1 MTKRVVLLLNH
12 KPGIEVCRILIAS
25 EMTEIVSIFVTGEDS
40 NYESEVRAIL
50 GNEDIPIYRG
60 NEVWDRETIIEILT
74 PLKIDFL
81 ISVYWPWLLKDFTLD
96 LFKDSINFHPALLPK
111 NRGWYPH
118 VYNIKDDTQAGV
130 TLHRIFTDADAG
142 DIWASKAVPTLAT
155 DTASDL
161 YYRLQ
166 REIVSLCKDLWPRIL
181 KEDIQAIEQNDSIA
195 TYNKKNAI
203 AAFDEIDLDSN
214 MKVREFLNLLRS
226 RTFNDRG
233 YAYFFSEGKKIA
245 ISISLREL
253 NQD

>member
-1 MTKRVVLLLNH
+1 M
-12 KPGIEVCRILIAS
+12 
-25 EMTEIVSIFVTGEDS
+25 
-40 NYESEVRAIL
+40 
-50 GNEDIPIYRG
+50 
-60 NEVWDRETIIEILT
+60 
-74 PLKIDFL
+74 
-81 ISVYWPWLLKDFTLD
+81 
-96 LFKDSINFHPALLPK
+96 PK

-166 REIVSLCKDLWPRIL
+166 REIVSLFKDLWPRIL

>member
-166 REIVSLCKDLWPRIL
+166 REIVSLFKDLWPRIL